1 MFKIFSVNKVL
12 RNIIL
17 LFVAIFTF
25 TSNYVYSQDQV
36 PRTTRPLS
44 KYERMFPQVRYG
56 PNIYQKGSNWFNVGI
71 GRGYCTNFKKP
82 NVNFALS
89 YHHRYKALFFR
100 AGWHFSGPE
109 YFLKR
114 YELRP
119 LEQLND
125 IHIGGGLRLED
136 RWWHFAFFIGP
147 SFASTWIP
155 SEANPNIANIYNQLG
170 AHTELQFTFKYFY
183 DLGIG
188 TTFYGSFNKRYQVI
202 GLQLHFYFSNAF
214 VAKY

>member
-1 MFKIFSVNKVL
+1 MIKIFGLYILALISVFLIADNSL
-12 RNIIL
+12 
-17 LFVAIFTF
+17 
-25 TSNYVYSQDQV
+25 YSQDQPNV
-36 PRTTRPLS
+36 PRTTRPLT
-44 KYERMFPQVRYG
+44 KYERMFTQVRYG
-56 PNIYQKGSNWFNVGI
+56 PNIYQKGSNWFNI
-71 GRGYCTNFKKP
+71 NMGRGYCTNYNKP
-82 NVNFALS
+82 NVNVSLS

-100 AGWHFSGPE
+100 GGWHFSGPE

-114 YELRP
+114 YDIRP

-125 IHIGGGLRLED
+125 IHIGGGIRFED

-155 SEANPNIANIYNQLG
+155 NENNPNIATIYNQLG

-188 TTFYGSFNKRYQVI
+188 TSLYGSFNKRYQVVGI
-202 GLQLHFYFSNAF
+202 QLHLYFSNAF
-214 VAKY
+214 VTKY